1 MTNTT
6 AKFTKRNALE
16 TLLALDA
23 VKTDSRLVAYCE
35 NEIALLDKK
44 KMSKSNAPSK
54 RQKENLEKV
63 VPSLKK
69 VLATVDRATASQL
82 SEKVATDTALEI
94 TDTSNTAQQTKL
106 KEYGQYGKVKEKGV
120 SWYSL
125 AEKKG
130 WRGLYKAPCLKQKEE
145 RGKSVG

>member
-6 AKFTKRNALE
+6 VKFTKRNALE

-23 VKTDSRLVAYCE
+23 VKADSRLVAYCE

-82 SEKVATDTALEI
+82 AEMVATDTGLEI
-94 TDTSNTAQQTKL
+94 TAPRITAQLTKL
-106 KEYGQYGKVKEKGV
+106 KESGEVVNVKEKGV

-125 AEKKG
+125 AE
-130 WRGLYKAPCLKQKEE
+130 
-145 RGKSVG
+145 

>member
-16 TLLALDA
+16 ILLALDA
-23 VKTDSRLVAYCE
+23 VKADSRLVAYCE

-44 KMSKSNAPSK
+44 KMSKTDKPSK
-54 RQKENLEKV
+54 RQRENLEKV
-63 VPSLKK
+63 VPSLRK

-82 SEKVATDTALEI
+82 AEMVATDTGLEI
-94 TDTSNTAQQTKL
+94 TAPRITAQLTKL
-106 KEYGQYGKVKEKGV
+106 KESGEVINVKEKGV

-125 AEKKG
+125 AE
-130 WRGLYKAPCLKQKEE
+130 
-145 RGKSVG
+145 

>member
-16 TLLALDA
+16 ILLALDA
-23 VKTDSRLVAYCE
+23 VKADSRLVAYCE

-44 KMSKSNAPSK
+44 KMSKTDKPSK

-82 SEKVATDTALEI
+82 AEMVATDTGLEI
-94 TDTSNTAQQTKL
+94 TAPRITAQLTKL
-106 KEYGQYGKVKEKGV
+106 KESGEVVNVKEKGV

-125 AEKKG
+125 AE
-130 WRGLYKAPCLKQKEE
+130 
-145 RGKSVG
+145 

>member
-6 AKFTKRNALE
+6 VKFTKRNALE

-23 VKTDSRLVAYCE
+23 VKADSRLVAYCE

-44 KMSKSNAPSK
+44 NMSKSNAPSK
-54 RQKENLEKV
+54 RQKENIEKV

-82 SEKVATDTALEI
+82 AEMVATDTELEI
-94 TDTSNTAQQTKL
+94 TAPRITAQLTKL
-106 KEYGQYGKVKEKGV
+106 KESGEVVNVKEKGV

-125 AEKKG
+125 AE
-130 WRGLYKAPCLKQKEE
+130 
-145 RGKSVG
+145 

>member
-23 VKTDSRLVAYCE
+23 VKADSRLVAYCE

-54 RQKENLEKV
+54 RQKENFEKV

-82 SEKVATDTALEI
+82 AEMVATDTGLEI
-94 TDTSNTAQQTKL
+94 TAPRVTAQLTKL
-106 KEYGQYGKVKEKGV
+106 KESGEVVNVKEKGV

-125 AEKKG
+125 AE
-130 WRGLYKAPCLKQKEE
+130 
-145 RGKSVG
+145 

>member
-1 MTNTT
+1 MVNTKT
-6 AKFTKRNALE
+6 KFTKRNALE

-23 VKTDSRLVAYCE
+23 VKADSRLVAYCE

-82 SEKVATDTALEI
+82 AEMVATDTGLEI
-94 TDTSNTAQQTKL
+94 TAPRITAQLTKL
-106 KEYGQYGKVKEKGV
+106 KESGEVVNVKEKGV

-125 AEKKG
+125 AE
-130 WRGLYKAPCLKQKEE
+130 
-145 RGKSVG
+145 

>member
-16 TLLALDA
+16 TLLALDV
-23 VKTDSRLVAYCE
+23 VKADSRLVAYCE

-82 SEKVATDTALEI
+82 AEMVASDTELEI
-94 TDTSNTAQQTKL
+94 TAPRITAQLTKL
-106 KEYGQYGKVKEKGV
+106 KESGEVVNVKEKGV

-125 AEKKG
+125 AE
-130 WRGLYKAPCLKQKEE
+130 
-145 RGKSVG
+145 

>member
-16 TLLALDA
+16 TLLALDV
-23 VKTDSRLVAYCE
+23 VKADNRLVAYCE

-44 KMSKSNAPSK
+44 KMSKTDKPSK

-82 SEKVATDTALEI
+82 AEMVATDTGLEI
-94 TDTSNTAQQTKL
+94 TAPRITAQLTKL
-106 KEYGQYGKVKEKGV
+106 KESGEVVNVKEKGV

-125 AEKKG
+125 AE
-130 WRGLYKAPCLKQKEE
+130 
-145 RGKSVG
+145 

>member
-23 VKTDSRLVAYCE
+23 VKADSRLVAYCE
-35 NEIALLDKK
+35 NEITLLDKK
-44 KMSKSNAPSK
+44 KMSKNNAPSK

-82 SEKVATDTALEI
+82 AEMVATDTGLEI
-94 TDTSNTAQQTKL
+94 TAPRITAQLTKL
-106 KEYGQYGKVKEKGV
+106 KESGEVVNVKEKGV

-125 AEKKG
+125 AE
-130 WRGLYKAPCLKQKEE
+130 
-145 RGKSVG
+145 

>member
-6 AKFTKRNALE
+6 AKFTQRNALE
-16 TLLALDA
+16 TMLALDA
-23 VKTDSRLVAYCE
+23 VKADSRLVAYCE

-54 RQKENLEKV
+54 RQKENIEKV

-82 SEKVATDTALEI
+82 AEMVARDTGLEI
-94 TDTSNTAQQTKL
+94 TAPRITAQLTKL
-106 KEYGQYGKVKEKGV
+106 KESGEVVNVKEKGV

-125 AEKKG
+125 AE
-130 WRGLYKAPCLKQKEE
+130 
-145 RGKSVG
+145 

>member
-16 TLLALDA
+16 ILLALDA
-23 VKTDSRLVAYCE
+23 VKADSRLVAYCE

-54 RQKENLEKV
+54 RQKENIEKV

-82 SEKVATDTALEI
+82 AEMVASDTGLEI
-94 TDTSNTAQQTKL
+94 TAPRITAQLTKL
-106 KEYGQYGKVKEKGV
+106 KESGEVVNVKEKGV

-125 AEKKG
+125 AE
-130 WRGLYKAPCLKQKEE
+130 
-145 RGKSVG
+145 

>member
-6 AKFTKRNALE
+6 AKVTKRNALE
-16 TLLALDA
+16 TLLALDV
-23 VKTDSRLVAYCE
+23 VKADSRLVAYCE

-44 KMSKSNAPSK
+44 KMSKNNAPSK
-54 RQKENLEKV
+54 RQRENLEKV

-82 SEKVATDTALEI
+82 AEMVASDTGLEI
-94 TDTSNTAQQTKL
+94 TAPRITAQLTKL
-106 KEYGQYGKVKEKGV
+106 KESGEVVNVKEKGV

-125 AEKKG
+125 AE
-130 WRGLYKAPCLKQKEE
+130 
-145 RGKSVG
+145 

>member
-16 TLLALDA
+16 TLLALDV
-23 VKTDSRLVAYCE
+23 VKADSRLVAYCE

-54 RQKENLEKV
+54 RQKENIEKV

-82 SEKVATDTALEI
+82 AEMVATDTGLEI
-94 TDTSNTAQQTKL
+94 TAPRITAQLTKL
-106 KEYGQYGKVKEKGV
+106 KESGEVVNVKEKGV

-125 AEKKG
+125 AE
-130 WRGLYKAPCLKQKEE
+130 
-145 RGKSVG
+145 

>member
-23 VKTDSRLVAYCE
+23 VKADSRLVTYCE

-54 RQKENLEKV
+54 RQKENFEKV

-82 SEKVATDTALEI
+82 AEMVATDTGLEI
-94 TDTSNTAQQTKL
+94 TAPRITAQLTKL
-106 KEYGQYGKVKEKGV
+106 KESGEVVNVKEKGV

-125 AEKKG
+125 AE
-130 WRGLYKAPCLKQKEE
+130 
-145 RGKSVG
+145 

>member
-6 AKFTKRNALE
+6 VKFTKRNALE
-16 TLLALDA
+16 TLLALDVVRA
-23 VKTDSRLVAYCE
+23 DNRLVAYCE

-44 KMSKSNAPSK
+44 KMSKTDKPSK

-82 SEKVATDTALEI
+82 AEMVATDTGLEI
-94 TDTSNTAQQTKL
+94 TAPRITAQLTKL
-106 KEYGQYGKVKEKGV
+106 KESGEVVNVKEKGV

-125 AEKKG
+125 AE
-130 WRGLYKAPCLKQKEE
+130 
-145 RGKSVG
+145 

>member
-1 MTNTT
+1 MANTT

-23 VKTDSRLVAYCE
+23 VKADSRLVAYCE

-82 SEKVATDTALEI
+82 AEMVATDTELEI
-94 TDTSNTAQQTKL
+94 TAPRITAQLTKL
-106 KEYGQYGKVKEKGV
+106 KESGEVVNVKEKGV

-125 AEKKG
+125 AE
-130 WRGLYKAPCLKQKEE
+130 
-145 RGKSVG
+145 

>member
-23 VKTDSRLVAYCE
+23 VKADSRLVAYCE

-54 RQKENLEKV
+54 RQKENFEKV

-82 SEKVATDTALEI
+82 AEMVASDTELEI
-94 TDTSNTAQQTKL
+94 TAPRITAQLTKL
-106 KEYGQYGKVKEKGV
+106 KESGEVVNVKEKGV

-125 AEKKG
+125 AE
-130 WRGLYKAPCLKQKEE
+130 
-145 RGKSVG
+145 

>member
-23 VKTDSRLVAYCE
+23 VKADSRLIAYCE

-54 RQKENLEKV
+54 RQKENIEKV

-82 SEKVATDTALEI
+82 AEMVATDTGLEI
-94 TDTSNTAQQTKL
+94 TAPRITAQLTKL
-106 KEYGQYGKVKEKGV
+106 KESGEVVNVKEKGV

-125 AEKKG
+125 AE
-130 WRGLYKAPCLKQKEE
+130 
-145 RGKSVG
+145 

>member
-16 TLLALDA
+16 TLLALDV
-23 VKTDSRLVAYCE
+23 VKADSRLVAYCE

-44 KMSKSNAPSK
+44 KMSKTDKPSK

-63 VPSLKK
+63 VPSLRK

-82 SEKVATDTALEI
+82 AEMVATDTGLEI
-94 TDTSNTAQQTKL
+94 TAPRITAQLTKL
-106 KEYGQYGKVKEKGV
+106 KESGEVVNVKEKGI

-125 AEKKG
+125 AE
-130 WRGLYKAPCLKQKEE
+130 
-145 RGKSVG
+145 

>member
-6 AKFTKRNALE
+6 TKFTKRNALE

-23 VKTDSRLVAYCE
+23 VKADSRLVAYCE

-54 RQKENLEKV
+54 RQKENFEKV

-82 SEKVATDTALEI
+82 AEMVATDTGLEI
-94 TDTSNTAQQTKL
+94 TAPRITAQLTKL
-106 KEYGQYGKVKEKGV
+106 KESGEVVNVKEKGV

-125 AEKKG
+125 AE
-130 WRGLYKAPCLKQKEE
+130 
-145 RGKSVG
+145 

>member
-23 VKTDSRLVAYCE
+23 VKADSRLVVYCE

-54 RQKENLEKV
+54 RQKENIEKV

-82 SEKVATDTALEI
+82 AEMVASDTGLEI
-94 TDTSNTAQQTKL
+94 TAPRITAQLTKL
-106 KEYGQYGKVKEKGV
+106 KESGEVVNVKEKGV

-125 AEKKG
+125 AE
-130 WRGLYKAPCLKQKEE
+130 
-145 RGKSVG
+145 

>member
-16 TLLALDA
+16 TLLALDV
-23 VKTDSRLVAYCE
+23 VKADSRLVAYCE

-44 KMSKSNAPSK
+44 KMSKTDKPSK
-54 RQKENLEKV
+54 RQRENLEKV

-82 SEKVATDTALEI
+82 AEMVATDTGLEI
-94 TDTSNTAQQTKL
+94 TAPRITAQLTKL
-106 KEYGQYGKVKEKGV
+106 KESGEVVNVKEKGV

-125 AEKKG
+125 AE
-130 WRGLYKAPCLKQKEE
+130 
-145 RGKSVG
+145 

>member
-23 VKTDSRLVAYCE
+23 VKADSRLVAYCE

-44 KMSKSNAPSK
+44 KMSKTDKPSK
-54 RQKENLEKV
+54 RQKENIEKV

-82 SEKVATDTALEI
+82 AEMVATDTELEI
-94 TDTSNTAQQTKL
+94 TAPRITAQLTKL
-106 KEYGQYGKVKEKGV
+106 KESGEVVNVKEKGV

-125 AEKKG
+125 AE
-130 WRGLYKAPCLKQKEE
+130 
-145 RGKSVG
+145 